1 MFIGQRRKLE
11 DRVTR
16 CDHSDSSQCASPR
29 NKQILSGLTLE
40 EPYFEKIE
48 PLRLSP
54 TRAKCKNV
62 NISPNAMLVGAGFEF
77 FSCFRAGFV
86 SLLSEEAAENG
97 ANFGGSPQCTVHS
110 GIWHVCSAETTTELI
125 SGTDAVAALYKSAL
139 MMLRFL
145 RRSSYLSIKSK
156 MVIWERSR
164 KQYLVK
170 NDIIH
175 TF

>member
-1 MFIGQRRKLE
+1 ME

-54 TRAKCKNV
+54 TKAKCKNV

-86 SLLSEEAAENG
+86 RLLSEEAAENG
-97 ANFGGSPQCTVHS
+97 ANFGGSPQCTVEFDT
-110 GIWHVCSAETTTELI
+110 SARPKPQLSSFPAPMQLQRCI
-125 SGTDAVAALYKSAL
+125 KAL
-139 MMLRFL
+139 
-145 RRSSYLSIKSK
+145 
-156 MVIWERSR
+156 
-164 KQYLVK
+164 
-170 NDIIH
+170 
-175 TF
+175 